1 MLAEL
6 YIDNFIIIKKD
17 NIFFEDKFNV
27 LTGET
32 GSGKS
37 IILEAINLLLG
48 KRASKD
54 TIGNFKDQTIIEAV
68 FILKDPL
75 IYKLEGLG
83 ISFDDEK
90 LIITRNIGKN
100 SSSIRINGRLS
111 NINILKEISDDLIDI
126 YKQGDSNIYMNKANY
141 IDLIDSY
148 QNDQRT
154 KDLRKNL
161 YDLSKEKNDYLRRFK
176 DFDLTDEELTRERDL
191 VKYQIDEIDSVDLFN
206 IDEEELEHEYK
217 RLTNISSLKEGF
229 YKTLELIDSN
239 DYDMPSI
246 SSLLSE
252 ASSNIGDFIDIDHKS
267 SELYNRLV
275 ALSDEL
281 NDIYSE
287 ADSYVD
293 FLSTDPEKLETLEDL
308 NKKLF
313 DLKRKYGN
321 NIEEIKDYYES
332 MKERLEEL
340 DQIDDL
346 RNNLTSILDNIDKKM
361 AANSEEIHEIRL
373 KKIESLEKSLNKEI
387 VELNIKNGKF
397 KVDLKK
403 KDNIDKLGFDDIDF
417 LIRTN
422 KGESLTSLTKTASGG
437 EISRIMLAFKEVFA
451 SFDDI
456 DTMIFDEI
464 DTGIS
469 GRTAQIV
476 GEKIL
481 DLSKKRQVI
490 AISHLPQIA
499 SLANNHILISK
510 EDDGNF
516 TISSSKNIKEEKR
529 TLEIA
534 RLIGGVDITE
544 TTIKSAREIL
554 EMAEDLRNEWRK
566 VLWEDNKIWYNLWW
580 KDTKIKSWDCRT
592 WE

>member
-17 NIFFEDKFNV
+17 HIFFEDKFNV

-54 TIGNFKDQTIIEAV
+54 IIGNFKDQTVIEAV
-68 FILKDPL
+68 FILKDKL
-75 IYKLEGLG
+75 IKKFENLG
-83 ISFDDEK
+83 ISFDDDK
-90 LIITRNIGKN
+90 LIVTRSIGKN
-100 SSSIRINGRLS
+100 TSSIRINGRLS

-126 YKQGDSNIYMNKANY
+126 YKQGDSNIYMNKSNY

-148 QNDQRT
+148 QNDEKTREIRNV
-154 KDLRKNL
+154 LSNL
-161 YDLSKEKNDYLRRFK
+161 FKEKNDYLKRFK
-176 DFDLTDEELTRERDL
+176 DFDLTDEELSRERDL
-191 VKYQIDEIDSVDLFN
+191 LNYQIDEIESIDLFN
-206 IDEEELEHEYK
+206 IDEEELESEYK
-217 RLTNISSLKEGF
+217 RLTNISSLKEG
-229 YKTLELIDSN
+229 YYRMIELLDSS
-239 DYDMPSI
+239 DYDTPSASKI
-246 SSLLSE
+246 INE
-252 ASSNIGDFIDIDHKS
+252 AASNVADFIEIDKKS
-267 SELYNRLV
+267 SELYNRLIT
-275 ALSDEL
+275 LSDEL
-281 NDIYSE
+281 DDIYSD

-293 FLSTDPEKLETLEDL
+293 FLSTDPEKLEALEDL

-321 NIEEIKDYYES
+321 NIDDIKVYYDS
-332 MKERLEEL
+332 VKSRLEEL
-340 DQIDDL
+340 DKIDDL
-346 RNNLTSILDNIDKKM
+346 RNNLTDILASIDKKM
-361 AANSEEIHEIRL
+361 LKNAEEIHEIRL
-373 KKIESLEKSLNKEI
+373 KKIKNLEKSLNKEI

-397 KVDLKK
+397 KVDLNK
-403 KDNIDKLGFDDIDF
+403 KDNIDKTGFDDIDF

-422 KGESLTSLTKTASGG
+422 KGENLTSLTKTASGG

-481 DLSKKRQVI
+481 DLSNKRQVI

-510 EDDGNF
+510 EDCGDF
-516 TISSSKNIKEEKR
+516 TISSSQNIKGDER

-534 RLIGGVDITE
+534 RLIGGVDITQ

-554 EMAEDLRNEWRK
+554 QMAEDLRNE
-566 VLWEDNKIWYNLWW
+566 
-580 KDTKIKSWDCRT
+580 
-592 WE
+592 

>member
-17 NIFFEDKFNV
+17 HIFFEDKFNV

-54 TIGNFKDQTIIEAV
+54 IIGNFKDQTVIEAV
-68 FILKDPL
+68 FILKDKL
-75 IYKLEGLG
+75 IKKFENLG
-83 ISFDDEK
+83 ISFDDDK
-90 LIITRNIGKN
+90 LIVTRSIGKN
-100 SSSIRINGRLS
+100 TSSIRINGRLS

-126 YKQGDSNIYMNKANY
+126 YKQGDSNIYMNKSNY

-148 QNDQRT
+148 QNDEKTREIRNV
-154 KDLRKNL
+154 LSNL
-161 YDLSKEKNDYLRRFK
+161 FKEKNDYLKRFK
-176 DFDLTDEELTRERDL
+176 DFDLTDEELSRERDL
-191 VKYQIDEIDSVDLFN
+191 LNYQIDEIESIDLFN
-206 IDEEELEHEYK
+206 IDEEELESEYK
-217 RLTNISSLKEGF
+217 RLTNISSLKEG
-229 YKTLELIDSN
+229 YYRMLELLDSS
-239 DYDMPSI
+239 DYDTPSASKI
-246 SSLLSE
+246 INE
-252 ASSNIGDFIDIDHKS
+252 AASNVADFIDIDKKS
-267 SELYNRLV
+267 SELYNRLIT
-275 ALSDEL
+275 LSDEL
-281 NDIYSE
+281 DDIYSD

-293 FLSTDPEKLETLEDL
+293 FLSTDPEKLEALEDL

-321 NIEEIKDYYES
+321 NIEDIKVYYDS
-332 MKERLEEL
+332 VKERLEEL
-340 DQIDDL
+340 DKIDDL
-346 RNNLTSILDNIDKKM
+346 RNNLTDILASIDKKM
-361 AANSEEIHEIRL
+361 LKNAEEIHEIRL
-373 KKIESLEKSLNKEI
+373 KKINNLEKSLNKEI

-397 KVDLKK
+397 KVDLNK
-403 KDNIDKLGFDDIDF
+403 KDNIDKTGFDDIDF

-422 KGESLTSLTKTASGG
+422 KGENLTSLTKTASGG

-476 GEKIL
+476 GEKIS
-481 DLSKKRQVI
+481 DLSNKRQVI

-510 EDDGNF
+510 EDCGDF
-516 TISSSKNIKEEKR
+516 TISSSQNIKGDER

-534 RLIGGVDITE
+534 RLIGGVDITQ

-554 EMAEDLRNEWRK
+554 QMAEDLRNE
-566 VLWEDNKIWYNLWW
+566 
-580 KDTKIKSWDCRT
+580 
-592 WE
+592 

>member
-17 NIFFEDKFNV
+17 HIFFEDKFNV

-54 TIGNFKDQTIIEAV
+54 IIGNFKDQSIIEAV
-68 FILKDPL
+68 FLLKDDL
-75 IYKLEGLG
+75 IQKLTNLG
-83 ISFDDEK
+83 ISFDDDK

-100 SSSIRINGRLS
+100 TSSIRINGRLS
-111 NINILKEISDDLIDI
+111 NINILKEISDDLIDV

-148 QNDQRT
+148 QNDGKT
-154 KDLRKNL
+154 KDIRSKLASL
-161 YDLSKEKNDYLRRFK
+161 FKEKNDYLRRFK
-176 DFDLTDEELTRERDL
+176 DFDLSDEELSRERDL
-191 VKYQIDEIDSVDLFN
+191 LNYQIDEIDSIDLFN
-206 IDEEELEHEYK
+206 LDEEEIESEYK
-217 RLTNISSLKEGF
+217 RLTNISSLKDG
-229 YKTLELIDSN
+229 YYRMLELLDSS
-239 DYDMPSI
+239 DYEMTSA
-246 SSLLSE
+246 SKLLNE
-252 ASSNIGDFIDIDHKS
+252 AVSNISDFITIDKKS
-267 SELYNRLV
+267 SDLYNRLV

-281 NDIYSE
+281 DDIYSQ

-321 NIEEIKDYYES
+321 NIDDIKAYYDS
-332 MKERLEEL
+332 MKERLSEL

-346 RNNLTSILDNIDKKM
+346 RNNLTNILLEIDNKM
-361 AANSEEIHEIRL
+361 MRYSEEIHEIRIN
-373 KKIESLEKSLNKEI
+373 KIKSLEKSLNKEI

-397 KVDLKK
+397 KVDVKK
-403 KDNIDKLGFDDIDF
+403 KENIDKTGFDDVDF

-451 SFDDI
+451 SFDEI

-481 DLSKKRQVI
+481 DLSKKRQII

-510 EDDGNF
+510 EDDGNY
-516 TISSSKNIKEEKR
+516 TISSSKNIKDDDR
-529 TLEIA
+529 TFEIA
-534 RLIGGVDITE
+534 RLIGGVDITQ

-554 EMAEDLRNEWRK
+554 KMAEDLRNEWRK
-566 VLWEDNKIWYNLWW
+566 VLRKNNKVRYYLW
-580 KDTKIKSWDCRT
+580 R
-592 WE
+592 

>member
-17 NIFFEDKFNV
+17 HIFFEDKFNV

-54 TIGNFKDQTIIEAV
+54 IIGNFKDQSIIEAV
-68 FILKDPL
+68 FLLKDDL
-75 IYKLEGLG
+75 IQKLTNLG
-83 ISFDDEK
+83 ISFDDDK

-100 SSSIRINGRLS
+100 TSSIRINGRLS
-111 NINILKEISDDLIDI
+111 NINILKEISDDLIDV

-148 QNDQRT
+148 QNDGKT
-154 KDLRKNL
+154 KDIRSKLASL
-161 YDLSKEKNDYLRRFK
+161 FKEKNDYLRRFK
-176 DFDLTDEELTRERDL
+176 DFDLSDEELSRERDL
-191 VKYQIDEIDSVDLFN
+191 LNYQIDEIDSIDLFN
-206 IDEEELEHEYK
+206 LDEEEIESEYK
-217 RLTNISSLKEGF
+217 RLTNISSLKDG
-229 YKTLELIDSN
+229 YYRMLELLDSS
-239 DYDMPSI
+239 DYEIASA
-246 SSLLSE
+246 SKLLNE
-252 ASSNIGDFIDIDHKS
+252 AASNISEFITIDKKS
-267 SELYNRLV
+267 SDLYNRLV

-281 NDIYSE
+281 DDIYSQ

-293 FLSTDPEKLETLEDL
+293 FLSTDPEKLEALEDL

-321 NIEEIKDYYES
+321 NIDDIKAYYDS
-332 MKERLEEL
+332 MKERLSEL

-346 RNNLTSILDNIDKKM
+346 RNNLTNILSDIDNKIMKY
-361 AANSEEIHEIRL
+361 SEEIHEIRIN
-373 KKIESLEKSLNKEI
+373 KIKSLEKSLNKEI

-397 KVDLKK
+397 KVGINKK
-403 KDNIDKLGFDDIDF
+403 ENIDKTGFDDVDF

-437 EISRIMLAFKEVFA
+437 EISRIMLAFKDVFA
-451 SFDDI
+451 SFDEI

-481 DLSKKRQVI
+481 DLSSKRQII

-510 EDDGNF
+510 EDDGNY
-516 TISSSKNIKEEKR
+516 TISSSKNIKEDER

-534 RLIGGVDITE
+534 RLIGGVDITQ

-554 EMAEDLRNEWRK
+554 KMAEDLRNEWRK
-566 VLWEDNKIWYNLWW
+566 VIWKNNKVRYYLW
-580 KDTKIKSWDCRT
+580 R
-592 WE
+592 

>member
-17 NIFFEDKFNV
+17 HIFFEDRFNV
-27 LTGET
+27 ITGET

-54 TIGNFKDQTIIEAV
+54 IIGKFKDSTIIEAV
-68 FILKDPL
+68 FILDEDQKLFLENKD
-75 IYKLEGLG
+75 
-83 ISFDDEK
+83 ISFDDDK
-90 LIITRNIGKN
+90 LIITRKISDK

-111 NINILKEISDDLIDI
+111 NLNILKDIGEFLIDI
-126 YKQGDSNIYMNKANY
+126 YRQGDSNVYMNKSNY
-141 IDLIDSY
+141 INLIDSY
-148 QNDQRT
+148 QNDQET
-154 KDLRKNL
+154 KALREALKEL
-161 YDLSKEKNDYLRRFK
+161 YRDKNDFIKKFQDL
-176 DFDLTDEELTRERDL
+176 DLTDEELSRERDL
-191 VKYQIDEIDSVDLFN
+191 IDYQINEIEAIDIFNLDEDEIES
-206 IDEEELEHEYK
+206 EYQ
-217 RLTNISSLKEGF
+217 RLSNISSLRDSF
-229 YKTLELIDSN
+229 YQMIEIIDSD
-239 DYDMPSI
+239 DYQIPSI
-246 SSLLSE
+246 SSLLNE
-252 ASSNIGDFIDIDHKS
+252 ASSAISNYVGIDKKS
-267 SELYNRLV
+267 EDLYDRLISI
-275 ALSDEL
+275 SDQL

-287 ADSYVD
+287 ADSYVEI
-293 FLSTDPEKLETLEDL
+293 LSTDPERLQALDDL

-321 NIEEIKDYYES
+321 SIDDIKAYYEG
-332 MKERLEEL
+332 MKDRLDEL
-340 DQIDDL
+340 NQIEDL
-346 RNNLTSILDNIDKKM
+346 RINIDSKIADIDKKM
-361 AANSEEIHEIRL
+361 QDKADKLHAIRV
-373 KKIESLEKSLNKEI
+373 KKIKELESSINKEI

-403 KDNIDKLGFDDIDF
+403 ADTIYGDGYDDIDF

-422 KGESLTSLTKTASGG
+422 KGENLSSLTKTASGG

-490 AISHLPQIA
+490 AISHLPQLA
-499 SLANNHILISK
+499 SLANNHILVSK
-510 EDDGNF
+510 EDEKDA
-516 TISSSKNIKEEKR
+516 TISYSKTIKGEER

-534 RLIGGVDITE
+534 RLIAGVDITE
-544 TTIKSAREIL
+544 TTKKSAREIL
-554 EMAEDLRNEWRK
+554 KMAEELRNE
-566 VLWEDNKIWYNLWW
+566 
-580 KDTKIKSWDCRT
+580 
-592 WE
+592 

>member
-17 NIFFEDKFNV
+17 HIFFEDKFNV

-54 TIGNFKDQTIIEAV
+54 IIGNFKDQTVIEAV
-68 FILKDPL
+68 FILKDKL
-75 IYKLEGLG
+75 IKKFENLG
-83 ISFDDEK
+83 ISFDDDK
-90 LIITRNIGKN
+90 LIVTRSIGKN
-100 SSSIRINGRLS
+100 TSSIRINGRLS

-126 YKQGDSNIYMNKANY
+126 YKQGDSNIYMNKSNY

-148 QNDQRT
+148 QNDEKTREIRNV
-154 KDLRKNL
+154 LSNL
-161 YDLSKEKNDYLRRFK
+161 FKEKNDYLKRFK
-176 DFDLTDEELTRERDL
+176 DFDLTDEELSRERDL
-191 VKYQIDEIDSVDLFN
+191 LNYQIDEIESIDLFN
-206 IDEEELEHEYK
+206 IDEEELESEYK
-217 RLTNISSLKEGF
+217 RLTNISSLKEG
-229 YKTLELIDSN
+229 YYRMLELLDSS
-239 DYDMPSI
+239 DYDTPSASKI
-246 SSLLSE
+246 INE
-252 ASSNIGDFIDIDHKS
+252 AASNVADFIDIDKKS
-267 SELYNRLV
+267 SELYNRLIT
-275 ALSDEL
+275 LSDEL
-281 NDIYSE
+281 DDIYSD

-293 FLSTDPEKLETLEDL
+293 FLSTDPEKLEALEDL

-321 NIEEIKDYYES
+321 NIEDIKVYYDS
-332 MKERLEEL
+332 VKERLEEL
-340 DQIDDL
+340 DKIDDL
-346 RNNLTSILDNIDKKM
+346 RNNLTDILASIDKKM
-361 AANSEEIHEIRL
+361 LKNAEEIHEIRL
-373 KKIESLEKSLNKEI
+373 KKINNLEKSLNKEI

-397 KVDLKK
+397 EVDLNK
-403 KDNIDKLGFDDIDF
+403 KDNIDKTGFDDIDF

-422 KGESLTSLTKTASGG
+422 KGENLTSLTKTASGG

-481 DLSKKRQVI
+481 DLSNKRQVI

-510 EDDGNF
+510 EDCGDF
-516 TISSSKNIKEEKR
+516 TISSSQNIKGDER

-534 RLIGGVDITE
+534 RLIGGVDITQ

-554 EMAEDLRNEWRK
+554 QMAEDLRNEWRK
-566 VLWEDNKIWYNLWW
+566 ILWKDNKIRYDLWW
-580 KDTKIKSWDCRT
+580 
-592 WE
+592 

>member
-17 NIFFEDKFNV
+17 HIFFEDKFNV

-54 TIGNFKDQTIIEAV
+54 IIGNFKDQSIIEAV
-68 FILKDPL
+68 FLLKDDL
-75 IYKLEGLG
+75 IQKLTNLG
-83 ISFDDEK
+83 ISFDDDK

-100 SSSIRINGRLS
+100 TSSIRINGRLS
-111 NINILKEISDDLIDI
+111 NINILKEISYDLIDV

-148 QNDQRT
+148 QNDGKT
-154 KDLRKNL
+154 KDIRSKLASL
-161 YDLSKEKNDYLRRFK
+161 FKEKNDYLRRFK
-176 DFDLTDEELTRERDL
+176 DFDLSDEELSRERDL
-191 VKYQIDEIDSVDLFN
+191 LNYQIDEIDGIDLFN
-206 IDEEELEHEYK
+206 LDEEEIESEYK
-217 RLTNISSLKEGF
+217 RLTNISSLKDG
-229 YKTLELIDSN
+229 YYRMLELLDSS
-239 DYDMPSI
+239 DYEIASA
-246 SSLLSE
+246 SKLLNE
-252 ASSNIGDFIDIDHKS
+252 AASNISEFITIDKKS
-267 SELYNRLV
+267 SDLYNRLV

-281 NDIYSE
+281 DDIYSQ

-293 FLSTDPEKLETLEDL
+293 FLSTDPEKLEALEDL

-321 NIEEIKDYYES
+321 NIDDIKAYYDS
-332 MKERLEEL
+332 MKERLSEL

-346 RNNLTSILDNIDKKM
+346 RNNLTNILSDIDNKIMKY
-361 AANSEEIHEIRL
+361 SEEIHEIRIN
-373 KKIESLEKSLNKEI
+373 KIKSLEKSLNKEI

-397 KVDLKK
+397 KVGINKK
-403 KDNIDKLGFDDIDF
+403 ENIDKTGFDDVDF

-437 EISRIMLAFKEVFA
+437 EISRIMLAFKDVFA
-451 SFDDI
+451 SFDEI

-481 DLSKKRQVI
+481 DLSSKRQII

-510 EDDGNF
+510 EDDGNY
-516 TISSSKNIKEEKR
+516 TISSSKNIKEDER

-534 RLIGGVDITE
+534 RLIGGVDITQ

-554 EMAEDLRNEWRK
+554 KMAEDLRNE
-566 VLWEDNKIWYNLWW
+566 
-580 KDTKIKSWDCRT
+580 
-592 WE
+592 

>member
-17 NIFFEDKFNV
+17 HIFFEDEFNV

-54 TIGNFKDQTIIEAV
+54 VIGNFKEQTIIEAV
-68 FILKDPL
+68 FVLDEDL
-75 IYKLEGLG
+75 IQKLERIG
-83 ISFDDEK
+83 ISFDDDR
-90 LIITRNIGKN
+90 LIITRNISKN
-100 SSSIRINGRLS
+100 NSSIRINGRLS

-148 QNDQRT
+148 QNDKETVELRRNLA
-154 KDLRKNL
+154 DL
-161 YDLSKEKNDYLRRFK
+161 YKEKNDYIKRFE
-176 DFDLTDEELTRERDL
+176 DFDLSDEELSRQRDL
-191 VKYQIDEIDSVDLFN
+191 INYQINEIDSIDLFN
-206 IDEEELEHEYK
+206 IDENELENEYK
-217 RLTNISSLKEGF
+217 RLSNISSLKEGY
-229 YKTLELIDSN
+229 YKLLELIDSS
-239 DYDMPSI
+239 DYDTPSV
-246 SSLLSE
+246 SKLLNE
-252 ASSNIGDFIDIDHKS
+252 GASSIADFVDIDKKS
-267 SELYNRLV
+267 SDLYNRLI

-281 NDIYSE
+281 DDIYSD

-293 FLSTDPEKLETLEDL
+293 FLSTDPEKLENLEDL

-321 NIEEIKDYYES
+321 SIDDIKAYYNS
-332 MKERLEEL
+332 IKERLIEL

-346 RNNLTSILDNIDKKM
+346 RNNITSVLENIDKKM
-361 AANSEEIHEIRL
+361 LENAERIHDIRV
-373 KKIESLEKSLNKEI
+373 KKIKSLEKSLNKEI

-397 KVDLKK
+397 KVDLTKK
-403 KDNIDKLGFDDIDF
+403 ENIDKTGYDEIDF

-422 KGESLTSLTKTASGG
+422 KGEKLTSLTKTASGG

-481 DLSKKRQVI
+481 DLSKKRQII

-510 EDDGNF
+510 EDTGDF
-516 TISSSKNIKEEKR
+516 TISSSKTITDKDR

-544 TTIKSAREIL
+544 TTIKSAEEIL
-554 EMAEDLRNEWRK
+554 TMAEDLRNE
-566 VLWEDNKIWYNLWW
+566 
-580 KDTKIKSWDCRT
+580 
-592 WE
+592 

>member
-17 NIFFEDKFNV
+17 HIFFEDKFNV

-54 TIGNFKDQTIIEAV
+54 IIGNFKDQSIIEAV
-68 FILKDPL
+68 FLLKDDL
-75 IYKLEGLG
+75 IQKLTNLG
-83 ISFDDEK
+83 ISFDDDK

-100 SSSIRINGRLS
+100 TSSIRINGRLS
-111 NINILKEISDDLIDI
+111 NINILKEISYDLIDV

-148 QNDQRT
+148 QNDGKT
-154 KDLRKNL
+154 KDIRSKLASL
-161 YDLSKEKNDYLRRFK
+161 FKEKNDYLRRFK
-176 DFDLTDEELTRERDL
+176 DFDLSDEELSRERDL
-191 VKYQIDEIDSVDLFN
+191 LNYQIDEIDGIDLFN
-206 IDEEELEHEYK
+206 LDEEEIESEYK
-217 RLTNISSLKEGF
+217 RLTNISSLKDG
-229 YKTLELIDSN
+229 YYRMLELLDSS
-239 DYDMPSI
+239 DYEIASA
-246 SSLLSE
+246 SKLLNE
-252 ASSNIGDFIDIDHKS
+252 AASNISEFITIDKKS
-267 SELYNRLV
+267 SDLYNRLV

-281 NDIYSE
+281 DDIYSQ

-293 FLSTDPEKLETLEDL
+293 FLSTDPEKLEALEDL

-321 NIEEIKDYYES
+321 NIDDIKAYYDS
-332 MKERLEEL
+332 MKERLSEL

-346 RNNLTSILDNIDKKM
+346 RNNLTNILSDIDNKIMKY
-361 AANSEEIHEIRL
+361 SEEIHEIRIN
-373 KKIESLEKSLNKEI
+373 KIKSLEKSLNKEI

-397 KVDLKK
+397 KVGINKK
-403 KDNIDKLGFDDIDF
+403 ENIDKTGFDDVDF

-437 EISRIMLAFKEVFA
+437 EISRIMLAFKDVFA
-451 SFDDI
+451 SFDEI

-481 DLSKKRQVI
+481 DLSSKRQII

-510 EDDGNF
+510 EDDGNY
-516 TISSSKNIKEEKR
+516 TISSSKNIKEDER

-534 RLIGGVDITE
+534 RLIGGVDITQ

-554 EMAEDLRNEWRK
+554 KMAEDLRNEWRK
-566 VLWEDNKIWYNLWW
+566 VLWKNNKVRYYLW
-580 KDTKIKSWDCRT
+580 R
-592 WE
+592 

>member
-17 NIFFEDKFNV
+17 HIFFEDKFNV

-54 TIGNFKDQTIIEAV
+54 IIGNFKDQSIIEAV
-68 FILKDPL
+68 FLLKDDL
-75 IYKLEGLG
+75 IQKLTNLG
-83 ISFDDEK
+83 ISFDDDK

-111 NINILKEISDDLIDI
+111 NINILKEISDDLIDV

-141 IDLIDSY
+141 VDLIDSY
-148 QNDQRT
+148 QNDGKT
-154 KDLRKNL
+154 KDIRSKLASL
-161 YDLSKEKNDYLRRFK
+161 FKEKNDYLRRFK
-176 DFDLTDEELTRERDL
+176 DFDLSDEELSRERDL
-191 VKYQIDEIDSVDLFN
+191 LNYQIDEIDSIDLFN
-206 IDEEELEHEYK
+206 LDEEEIESEYK
-217 RLTNISSLKEGF
+217 RLTNISSLKDG
-229 YKTLELIDSN
+229 YYRMLELLDSS
-239 DYDMPSI
+239 DYEIASA
-246 SSLLSE
+246 SKLLNE
-252 ASSNIGDFIDIDHKS
+252 AASNISDFITIDKKS
-267 SELYNRLV
+267 SDLYNRLV

-281 NDIYSE
+281 DDIYSQ

-293 FLSTDPEKLETLEDL
+293 FLSTDPEKLEALEDL

-321 NIEEIKDYYES
+321 NIDDIKAYYDS
-332 MKERLEEL
+332 MKERLSEL

-346 RNNLTSILDNIDKKM
+346 RNNLTNILSDIDNKIMKY
-361 AANSEEIHEIRL
+361 SEEIHEIRIN
-373 KKIESLEKSLNKEI
+373 KIKSLEKSLNKEI

-397 KVDLKK
+397 KVGINKK
-403 KDNIDKLGFDDIDF
+403 ENIDKTGFDDVDF

-437 EISRIMLAFKEVFA
+437 EISRIMLAFKDVFA
-451 SFDDI
+451 SFDEI

-481 DLSKKRQVI
+481 DLSSKRQII

-510 EDDGNF
+510 EDDGNY
-516 TISSSKNIKEEKR
+516 TISSSKNIKEDER

-534 RLIGGVDITE
+534 RLIGGVDITQ

-554 EMAEDLRNEWRK
+554 KMAEDLRNEWRK
-566 VLWEDNKIWYNLWW
+566 VLWKNNKVRYYLW
-580 KDTKIKSWDCRT
+580 R
-592 WE
+592 

>member
-17 NIFFEDKFNV
+17 HIFFEDKFNV

-54 TIGNFKDQTIIEAV
+54 VIGNFKDKTIIEAV
-68 FILKDPL
+68 FILDNKS
-75 IYKLEGLG
+75 ISKLENLG
-83 ISFDDEK
+83 ISFDDDK
-90 LIITRNIGKN
+90 LIVTRYISKG

-111 NINILKEISDDLIDI
+111 NLNILREISDDLIDI

-148 QNDQRT
+148 QND
-154 KDLRKNL
+154 KESKELRAN
-161 YDLSKEKNDYLRRFK
+161 LSKLSKQKSDYLKRYK
-176 DFDLTDEELTRERDL
+176 DFDLSDEELSRERDL
-191 VKYQIDEIDSVDLFN
+191 VNYQIDEIDSVDLFN
-206 IDEEELEHEYK
+206 IDEEELESEYK
-217 RLTNISSLKEGF
+217 RLSNVESLKEGY
-229 YKTLELIDSN
+229 YKMLEYIDSS
-239 DYDMPSI
+239 DFDMPSA
-246 SSLLSE
+246 SKLLNES
-252 ASSNIGDFIDIDHKS
+252 ASNIVGFVDIDKKS
-267 SELYNRLV
+267 QDLYNRLIS
-275 ALSDEL
+275 LSDEL
-281 NDIYSE
+281 DDIYSE
-287 ADSYVD
+287 ANSYVD
-293 FLSTDPEKLETLEDL
+293 FLTTDPEKLETLEEL
-308 NKKLF
+308 NKKIF

-321 NIEEIKDYYES
+321 NIEDIKAYYEK
-332 MKERLEEL
+332 MKERLNEL
-340 DQIDDL
+340 DQIDNL
-346 RNNLTSILDNIDKKM
+346 RNNLTSILAEIDEKM
-361 AANSEEIHEIRL
+361 LKFAEAIHEIRIG
-373 KKIESLEKSLNKEI
+373 KIKSLEKSLNKEI

-397 KVDLKK
+397 KVDLTRKE
-403 KDNIDKLGFDDIDF
+403 NIDKTGFDDIDF

-422 KGESLTSLTKTASGG
+422 KGDNLTSLTKTASGG

-451 SFDDI
+451 SFDDM

-510 EDDGNF
+510 EDDGDF
-516 TISSSKNIKEEKR
+516 TVSSSKNIDGEDR

-534 RLIGGVDITE
+534 RLIGGVDITD

-554 EMAEDLRNEWRK
+554 KMAEDLRNEWRK
-566 VLWEDNKIWYNLWW
+566 ILWKNYKVWYYLRW
-580 KDTKIKSWDCRT
+580 
-592 WE
+592 

>member
-17 NIFFEDKFNV
+17 HIFFEDKFNV

-54 TIGNFKDQTIIEAV
+54 IIGNFKDQTVIEAV
-68 FILKDPL
+68 FILKDKL
-75 IYKLEGLG
+75 IKKFENLG
-83 ISFDDEK
+83 ISFDDDK
-90 LIITRNIGKN
+90 LIVTRSIGKN
-100 SSSIRINGRLS
+100 TSSIRINGRLS

-126 YKQGDSNIYMNKANY
+126 YKQGDSNIYMNKSNY

-148 QNDQRT
+148 QNDEKTREIRNV
-154 KDLRKNL
+154 LSNL
-161 YDLSKEKNDYLRRFK
+161 FKEKNDYLKRFK
-176 DFDLTDEELTRERDL
+176 DFDLTDEELSRERDL
-191 VKYQIDEIDSVDLFN
+191 LNYQIDEIESIDLFN
-206 IDEEELEHEYK
+206 IDEEELESEYK
-217 RLTNISSLKEGF
+217 RLTNISSLKEG
-229 YKTLELIDSN
+229 YYRMIELLDSS
-239 DYDMPSI
+239 DYDTPSASKI
-246 SSLLSE
+246 INE
-252 ASSNIGDFIDIDHKS
+252 AASNVADFIEIDKKS
-267 SELYNRLV
+267 SELYNRLIT
-275 ALSDEL
+275 LSDEL
-281 NDIYSE
+281 DDIYSN

-293 FLSTDPEKLETLEDL
+293 FLSTDPEKLEALEDL

-321 NIEEIKDYYES
+321 NIDDIKVYYDS
-332 MKERLEEL
+332 VKSRLEEL
-340 DQIDDL
+340 DKIDDL
-346 RNNLTSILDNIDKKM
+346 RNNLTDILASIDKKM
-361 AANSEEIHEIRL
+361 LKNAEEIHEIRL
-373 KKIESLEKSLNKEI
+373 KKIKNLEKSLNKEI

-397 KVDLKK
+397 KVDLNK
-403 KDNIDKLGFDDIDF
+403 KDNIDKTGFDDIDF

-422 KGESLTSLTKTASGG
+422 KGENLTSLTKTASGG

-481 DLSKKRQVI
+481 DLSNKRQVI

-510 EDDGNF
+510 EDCGDF
-516 TISSSKNIKEEKR
+516 TISSSQNIKGDER

-534 RLIGGVDITE
+534 RLIGGVDITQ

-554 EMAEDLRNEWRK
+554 QMAEDLRNE
-566 VLWEDNKIWYNLWW
+566 
-580 KDTKIKSWDCRT
+580 
-592 WE
+592 

>member
-17 NIFFEDKFNV
+17 HIFFEDKFNV

-54 TIGNFKDQTIIEAV
+54 IIGNFKDQSIIEAV
-68 FILKDPL
+68 FLLKDDL
-75 IYKLEGLG
+75 KQKLTNLG
-83 ISFDDEK
+83 ISFDDDK

-100 SSSIRINGRLS
+100 TSSIRINGRLS
-111 NINILKEISDDLIDI
+111 NINILKEISDDLIDV

-148 QNDQRT
+148 QNDGKT
-154 KDLRKNL
+154 KDIRSKLASL
-161 YDLSKEKNDYLRRFK
+161 FKEKNDYLRRFK
-176 DFDLTDEELTRERDL
+176 DFDLSDEELSRERDL
-191 VKYQIDEIDSVDLFN
+191 LNYQIDEIDGIDLFN
-206 IDEEELEHEYK
+206 LDEEEIESEYK
-217 RLTNISSLKEGF
+217 RLTNISSLKDG
-229 YKTLELIDSN
+229 YYRMLELLDSS
-239 DYDMPSI
+239 DYEIASA
-246 SSLLSE
+246 SKLLNE
-252 ASSNIGDFIDIDHKS
+252 AASNISDFITIDKKS
-267 SELYNRLV
+267 SDLYNRLV

-281 NDIYSE
+281 DDIYSQ

-293 FLSTDPEKLETLEDL
+293 FLSTDPEKLEALEDL

-321 NIEEIKDYYES
+321 NIDDIKAYYDS
-332 MKERLEEL
+332 MKERLSEL

-346 RNNLTSILDNIDKKM
+346 RNNLTNILSDIDNKIMKY
-361 AANSEEIHEIRL
+361 SEEIHEIRIN
-373 KKIESLEKSLNKEI
+373 KIKSLEKSLNKEI

-397 KVDLKK
+397 KVGVNKK
-403 KDNIDKLGFDDIDF
+403 ENIDKTGFDDVDF

-437 EISRIMLAFKEVFA
+437 EISRIMLAFKDVFA
-451 SFDDI
+451 SFDEI

-481 DLSKKRQVI
+481 DLSSKRQII

-510 EDDGNF
+510 EDDGNY
-516 TISSSKNIKEEKR
+516 TISSSKNIKEDER

-534 RLIGGVDITE
+534 RLIGGVDITQ

-554 EMAEDLRNEWRK
+554 KMAEDLRNEWRK
-566 VLWEDNKIWYNLWW
+566 VLWKNNKVRYYLW
-580 KDTKIKSWDCRT
+580 R
-592 WE
+592 

>member
-17 NIFFEDKFNV
+17 HIFFEDKFNV

-54 TIGNFKDQTIIEAV
+54 IIGNFKDQSIIEAV
-68 FILKDPL
+68 FLLKDDL
-75 IYKLEGLG
+75 IQKLTNLG
-83 ISFDDEK
+83 ISFDDDK

-111 NINILKEISDDLIDI
+111 NINILKEISDDLIDV

-141 IDLIDSY
+141 VDLIDSY
-148 QNDQRT
+148 QNDGKT
-154 KDLRKNL
+154 KDIRSKLASL
-161 YDLSKEKNDYLRRFK
+161 FKEKNDYLRRFK
-176 DFDLTDEELTRERDL
+176 DFDLSDEELSRERDL
-191 VKYQIDEIDSVDLFN
+191 LNYQIDEIDSIDLFN
-206 IDEEELEHEYK
+206 LDEEEIESEYK
-217 RLTNISSLKEGF
+217 RLTNISSLKDG
-229 YKTLELIDSN
+229 YYRMLELLDSS
-239 DYDMPSI
+239 DYEIASA
-246 SSLLSE
+246 SKLLNE
-252 ASSNIGDFIDIDHKS
+252 AASNISDFITIDKKS
-267 SELYNRLV
+267 SDLYNRLV

-281 NDIYSE
+281 DDIYSQ

-321 NIEEIKDYYES
+321 NIDDIKAYYDS
-332 MKERLEEL
+332 MKERLSEL

-346 RNNLTSILDNIDKKM
+346 RNNLTNILLEIDNKM
-361 AANSEEIHEIRL
+361 MRYSEEIHEIRIN
-373 KKIESLEKSLNKEI
+373 KIKSLEKSLNKEI

-397 KVDLKK
+397 KVDVKK
-403 KDNIDKLGFDDIDF
+403 KENIDKTGFDDVDF

-451 SFDDI
+451 SFDEI

-481 DLSKKRQVI
+481 DLSKKRQII

-510 EDDGNF
+510 EDDGNY
-516 TISSSKNIKEEKR
+516 TISSSKNIKEDER

-534 RLIGGVDITE
+534 RLIGGVDITQ

-554 EMAEDLRNEWRK
+554 KMAEDLRNEWRK
-566 VLWEDNKIWYNLWW
+566 VLWKNNKVRYYLW
-580 KDTKIKSWDCRT
+580 R
-592 WE
+592 

>member
-1 MLAEL
+1 MLSEL

-17 NIFFEDKFNV
+17 HIFFEDKFNV

-54 TIGNFKDQTIIEAV
+54 IIGNFKDQAIIEAV
-68 FILKDPL
+68 FVLKESL
-75 IYKLEGLG
+75 MKKFEKLG
-83 ISFDDEK
+83 ISFDDNR

-100 SSSIRINGRLS
+100 SSSIRLNGRLS

-148 QNDQRT
+148 QNDEQTR
-154 KDLRKNL
+154 KLRLSLSN
-161 YDLSKEKNDYLRRFK
+161 LSKEKSDYIKRFK
-176 DFDLTDEELTRERDL
+176 DFDLSDEELRRERDL
-191 VKYQIDEIDSVDLFN
+191 LNYQIEEIDNVDVFN
-206 IDEEELEHEYK
+206 IDEDELESEYK
-217 RLTNISSLKEGF
+217 KLTNISSLKESY
-229 YKTLELIDSN
+229 YKMLELLDST
-239 DYDMPSI
+239 DYDNPSV
-246 SSLLSE
+246 SKLLNE
-252 ASSNIGDFIDIDHKS
+252 GASSIADFVDIDHKS
-267 SELYNRLV
+267 SDLYNRLI
-275 ALSDEL
+275 AISDEL
-281 NDIYSE
+281 DDIYSQV
-287 ADSYVD
+287 DSYVE
-293 FLSTDPEKLETLEDL
+293 FLSADPEKLEALEDL
-308 NKKLF
+308 NKRLF

-321 NIEEIKDYYES
+321 NISDIKNYYDS
-332 MKERLEEL
+332 MKKRLEEL

-346 RNNLTSILDNIDKKM
+346 RNNLSSILSDIDEKM
-361 AANSEEIHEIRL
+361 LSNSNELHDIRVN
-373 KKIESLEKSLNKEI
+373 KIKSLEKSLNKEI

-397 KVDLKK
+397 KVDLSKK
-403 KDNIDKLGFDDIDF
+403 ENIDKTGFDEIDF

-422 KGESLTSLTKTASGG
+422 KGENLTSLTRTASGG

-510 EDDGNF
+510 EDVDNF
-516 TISSSKNIKEEKR
+516 TISSSKNLRDEER

-534 RLIGGVDITE
+534 RLIGGVDITQ

-554 EMAEDLRNEWRK
+554 EMAEDLRNE
-566 VLWEDNKIWYNLWW
+566 
-580 KDTKIKSWDCRT
+580 
-592 WE
+592 

>member
-17 NIFFEDKFNV
+17 HIFFEDKFNV

-54 TIGNFKDQTIIEAV
+54 IIGNFKDQSIIEAV
-68 FILKDPL
+68 FLLKDDL
-75 IYKLEGLG
+75 IQKLTNLG
-83 ISFDDEK
+83 ISFDDDK

-100 SSSIRINGRLS
+100 TSSIRINGRLS
-111 NINILKEISDDLIDI
+111 NINILKEISDDLIDV

-148 QNDQRT
+148 QNDGKT
-154 KDLRKNL
+154 KDIRRKL
-161 YDLSKEKNDYLRRFK
+161 ASLFKEKNDYLRRFK
-176 DFDLTDEELTRERDL
+176 DFDLSDEELSRERDL
-191 VKYQIDEIDSVDLFN
+191 LNYQIDEIDGIDLFN
-206 IDEEELEHEYK
+206 LDEEEIESEYK
-217 RLTNISSLKEGF
+217 RLTNISSLKDG
-229 YKTLELIDSN
+229 YYRMLELLDSS
-239 DYDMPSI
+239 DYEIASA
-246 SSLLSE
+246 SKLLNE
-252 ASSNIGDFIDIDHKS
+252 AASNISEFITIDKKS
-267 SELYNRLV
+267 SDLYNRLV

-281 NDIYSE
+281 DDIYSQ

-293 FLSTDPEKLETLEDL
+293 FLSTDPEKLEALEDL

-321 NIEEIKDYYES
+321 NIDDIKAYYDS
-332 MKERLEEL
+332 MKERLSEL

-346 RNNLTSILDNIDKKM
+346 RNNLTNILSDIDNKIMKY
-361 AANSEEIHEIRL
+361 SEEIHEIRIN
-373 KKIESLEKSLNKEI
+373 KIKRLEKSLNKEI

-397 KVDLKK
+397 KVGINKK
-403 KDNIDKLGFDDIDF
+403 EKIDKTGFDDVDF

-437 EISRIMLAFKEVFA
+437 EISRIMLAFKDVFA
-451 SFDDI
+451 SFDEI

-481 DLSKKRQVI
+481 DLSSKRQII

-510 EDDGNF
+510 EDDGNY
-516 TISSSKNIKEEKR
+516 TISSSKNIKEDER

-534 RLIGGVDITE
+534 RLIGGVDITQ

-554 EMAEDLRNEWRK
+554 KMAEDLRNEWRK
-566 VLWEDNKIWYNLWW
+566 VLWKNNKVRYYLW
-580 KDTKIKSWDCRT
+580 R
-592 WE
+592 

>member
-17 NIFFEDKFNV
+17 HIFFEDKFNV

-54 TIGNFKDQTIIEAV
+54 IIGNFKDQTVIEAV
-68 FILKDPL
+68 FILKDKL
-75 IYKLEGLG
+75 IKKFENLG
-83 ISFDDEK
+83 ISFDDDK
-90 LIITRNIGKN
+90 LIVTRSIGKN
-100 SSSIRINGRLS
+100 TSSIRINGRLS

-126 YKQGDSNIYMNKANY
+126 YKQGDSNIYMNKSNY

-148 QNDQRT
+148 QNDEKTREIRNV
-154 KDLRKNL
+154 LSNL
-161 YDLSKEKNDYLRRFK
+161 FKEKNDYLKRFK
-176 DFDLTDEELTRERDL
+176 DFDLTDEELSRERDL
-191 VKYQIDEIDSVDLFN
+191 LNYQIDEIESIDLFN
-206 IDEEELEHEYK
+206 IDEEELESEYK
-217 RLTNISSLKEGF
+217 RLTNISSLKEG
-229 YKTLELIDSN
+229 YYRMLELLDSS
-239 DYDMPSI
+239 DYDTPSASKI
-246 SSLLSE
+246 INE
-252 ASSNIGDFIDIDHKS
+252 AASNVADFIDIDKKS
-267 SELYNRLV
+267 SELYNRLIT
-275 ALSDEL
+275 LSDEL
-281 NDIYSE
+281 DDIYSD

-293 FLSTDPEKLETLEDL
+293 FLSTDPEKLEALEDL

-321 NIEEIKDYYES
+321 NIEDIKVYYDS
-332 MKERLEEL
+332 VKERLEEL
-340 DQIDDL
+340 DKIDDL
-346 RNNLTSILDNIDKKM
+346 RNNLTDILASIDKKM
-361 AANSEEIHEIRL
+361 LKNAEEIHEIRL
-373 KKIESLEKSLNKEI
+373 KKINNLEKSLNKEI

-397 KVDLKK
+397 KVDLNK
-403 KDNIDKLGFDDIDF
+403 KDNIDKTGFDDIDF

-422 KGESLTSLTKTASGG
+422 KGENLTSLTKTASGG

-456 DTMIFDEI
+456 ETMIFDEI

-481 DLSKKRQVI
+481 DLSNKRQVI

-510 EDDGNF
+510 EDCGDF
-516 TISSSKNIKEEKR
+516 TISSSQNIKGDER

-534 RLIGGVDITE
+534 RLIGGVDITQ

-554 EMAEDLRNEWRK
+554 QMAEDLINEWRK
-566 VLWEDNKIWYNLWW
+566 ILWKDNKIRYDLWW
-580 KDTKIKSWDCRT
+580 
-592 WE
+592 

>member
-17 NIFFEDKFNV
+17 HIFFEDKFNV

-54 TIGNFKDQTIIEAV
+54 IIGNFKDQSIIEAV
-68 FILKDPL
+68 FLLKDDL
-75 IYKLEGLG
+75 IQKLTNLG
-83 ISFDDEK
+83 ISFDDDK

-100 SSSIRINGRLS
+100 TSSIRINGRLS
-111 NINILKEISDDLIDI
+111 NINILKEISDDLIDV

-148 QNDQRT
+148 QNDGKT
-154 KDLRKNL
+154 KDIRSKLASL
-161 YDLSKEKNDYLRRFK
+161 FKEKNDYLRRFK
-176 DFDLTDEELTRERDL
+176 DFDLSDEELSRERDL
-191 VKYQIDEIDSVDLFN
+191 LNYQIDEIDGIDLFN
-206 IDEEELEHEYK
+206 LDEEEIESEYK
-217 RLTNISSLKEGF
+217 RLTNISSLKDG
-229 YKTLELIDSN
+229 YYRMLELLDSS
-239 DYDMPSI
+239 DYEIASA
-246 SSLLSE
+246 SKLLNE
-252 ASSNIGDFIDIDHKS
+252 AASNISEFITIDKKS
-267 SELYNRLV
+267 SDLYNRLV

-281 NDIYSE
+281 DDIYSQ

-293 FLSTDPEKLETLEDL
+293 FLSTDPEKLEALEDL

-321 NIEEIKDYYES
+321 NIDDIKAYYDS
-332 MKERLEEL
+332 MKERLSEL

-346 RNNLTSILDNIDKKM
+346 RNNLTNILSDIDNKIMKY
-361 AANSEEIHEIRL
+361 SEEIHEIRIN
-373 KKIESLEKSLNKEI
+373 KIKSLEKSLNKEI

-397 KVDLKK
+397 KVGINKK
-403 KDNIDKLGFDDIDF
+403 ENIDKTGFDDVDF

-437 EISRIMLAFKEVFA
+437 EISRIMLAFKDVFA
-451 SFDDI
+451 SFDEI

-481 DLSKKRQVI
+481 DLSSKRQII

-510 EDDGNF
+510 EDDGNY
-516 TISSSKNIKEEKR
+516 TISSSKNIKEDER

-534 RLIGGVDITE
+534 RLIGGVDITQ

-554 EMAEDLRNEWRK
+554 KMAEDLRNEWRK
-566 VLWEDNKIWYNLWW
+566 VLWKNNKVRYYLW
-580 KDTKIKSWDCRT
+580 R
-592 WE
+592 